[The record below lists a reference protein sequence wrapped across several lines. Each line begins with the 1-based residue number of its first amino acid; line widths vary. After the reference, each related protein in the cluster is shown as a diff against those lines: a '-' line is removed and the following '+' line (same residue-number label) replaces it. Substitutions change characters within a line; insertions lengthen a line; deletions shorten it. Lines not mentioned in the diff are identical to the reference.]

1 MIWLSMRYATMRAA
15 DVLDNTHDT
24 RANRVNSRILT
35 EASGTEN
42 AIARRGGA
50 VTDGNRY
57 YKYRTCPPACEQ

>member
-1 MIWLSMRYATMRAA
+1 VIWLSMRYATMRAA

-50 VTDGNRY
+50 ER
-57 YKYRTCPPACEQ
+57 